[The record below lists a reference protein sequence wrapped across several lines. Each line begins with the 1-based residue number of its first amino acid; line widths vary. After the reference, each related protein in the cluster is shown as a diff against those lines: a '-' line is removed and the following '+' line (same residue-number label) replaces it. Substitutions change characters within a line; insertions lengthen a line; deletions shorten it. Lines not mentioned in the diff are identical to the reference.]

1 MEKAADRVIFM
12 AEMKYPELFKPL
24 KIGTL
29 ELKNRIVMSP
39 MDTKHQE
46 PYMIWGDD
54 TIAYY
59 EERAKGG
66 AGLIVTY
73 ACPALDRVE
82 ESPLLMSPFDKP
94 EECRRQMKKLV
105 AACHKYDCKLFIQL
119 WSGFGRIAFPLGM
132 NNFVAPSEGP
142 NLWDPEI
149 QHRALTT
156 EEIRRI
162 IRSHIDAAEVCKE
175 CGADGVNIV
184 AAYGGYM
191 GDQFSTSLF
200 NHRTDE
206 YGGDINGRARITVE
220 TIEGIKKR
228 CGSDFPV
235 TCRFTTRHHMPA
247 IHHGQVPGT
256 PYKEI
261 GRDVPESI
269 ELGKIFEKAGCD
281 AFLIGNGCYD
291 ALFWQYSPMYLP
303 EGEWLDDVRPFT
315 AQMDVPV
322 ICPGRILRPEMAN
335 EAIRNGTIDAV
346 ALGRALLADPQWPN
360 KAFRGEADDIRPCIG
375 CNNGCIGRVMSAQPL
390 MCAVNPDIFNER
402 NQELIPAAVPKNV
415 AVIGAGIGGME
426 AARILKMRGHNVTIY
441 EKSNEAGGLF
451 LAASAPDFKQGD
463 RRLIKWYLKKMG
475 DLGIEIKYGQDMS
488 AEDVKSLG
496 AEEVI
501 VATGTSPKMLPIPG
515 IENANV
521 IFAEDFLRG
530 RKTAGRKVVILG
542 GGWVGCEVALWLSED
557 PNTDVSIVEMTRGIM
572 TGGNIQP
579 PAMNLAYMEEVLNFR
594 SNVHILLRTQATSFS
609 AEGVNV
615 TTKRA
620 GDSFLPCDT
629 VILCVGLAPNRSI
642 YDQLKES
649 MGDHVHLIG
658 DADSPG
664 IIMTAVQQANEV
676 ARKI

>member
-1 MEKAADRVIFM
+1 M
-12 AEMKYPELFKPL
+12 AELKYPELFKPL
-24 KIGTL
+24 KIGSL

-73 ACPALDRVE
+73 ACPALDKVE
-82 ESPLLMSPFDKP
+82 ESPLLQSPFDRP

-105 AACHKYDCKLFIQL
+105 AACHKYGCKLFIQL

-132 NNFVAPSEGP
+132 NNYVAPSEGP

-149 QHRALTT
+149 QHRAMTT
-156 EEIRRI
+156 EEVRRI
-162 IRSHIDAAEVCKE
+162 IKAHIDAAEVCKE

-191 GDQFSTSLF
+191 GDQFSTALF

-220 TIEGIKKR
+220 TIEGIKER
-228 CGSDFPV
+228 CGRDFPV

-247 IHHGQVPGT
+247 IHHGQVPGE
-256 PYKEI
+256 PYREI

-315 AQMDVPV
+315 AQMNVPV

-360 KAFRGEADDIRPCIG
+360 KAYKGDAEDIRPCIG

-390 MCAVNPDIFNER
+390 MCAVNPDIFRER
-402 NQELIPAAVPKNV
+402 SQELLPAAAPKKV

-426 AARILKMRGHNVTIY
+426 AARVLKLRGHDVTIY
-441 EKSNEAGGLF
+441 EKSSEAGGLF

-463 RRLIKWYLKKMG
+463 RRLIQWYLKQMK
-475 DLGIEIKYGQDMS
+475 DLGIEIKYQCEMS
-488 AEDVKSLG
+488 AEAIKSLG

-515 IENANV
+515 IESANAV
-521 IFAEDFLRG
+521 FAEDLLRG
-530 RKTAGRKVVILG
+530 RKKAGRKVVVLG

-557 PNTDVSIVEMTRGIM
+557 KGTDVTIVEMTKGIM
-572 TGGNIQP
+572 TGGDIQP

-594 SNVHILLRTQATSFS
+594 ENVHILLRSKAASFT
-609 AEGVNV
+609 ADGVQV
-615 TTKRA
+615 TTKRV
-620 GDSFLPCDT
+620 GDRFIPCDT
-629 VILCVGLAPNRSI
+629 VVLSVGLTPNRALF
-642 YDQLKES
+642 DALKES

-664 IIMTAVQQANEV
+664 IIMTAVQQANDV
-676 ARKI
+676 ARAI